1 MAHPRRFRFG
11 IQLSQP
17 LEGMTWAE
25 TARHVEALGYS
36 SLQMPD
42 HFGDQL
48 APLTALAVAAG
59 ATTTLK
65 VGALVFGN
73 DYRHPVTLATEMA
86 TLDVLSEGRVEV
98 GLGAGWMTS
107 DYEQS
112 GIPLDRPGVRVD
124 RLEESLQVVAGLFG
138 GLPFSFNGDHYQI
151 DGMTLRPHP
160 FTDGGPPLVVGGGG
174 KRVLSIAARYADI
187 VGINSNMRAGV
198 IGTDAAVDALPGS
211 TDRKVDWVREAAGE
225 RFEDIELNVLAF
237 LAAVCDDAQD
247 RARSFAEIFGTGADE
262 LLDSPVVLLGT
273 LDEIEERLL
282 ARRERWGISYY
293 VFSGPV
299 ADQMAPVVARM
310 TGR

>member
-17 LEGMTWAE
+17 LDGMTWAE
-25 TARHVEALGYS
+25 TAQHVESLGYS

-59 ATTTLK
+59 ATSTLK

-86 TLDVLSEGRVEV
+86 TLDVLSSGRVEV
-98 GLGAGWMTS
+98 GLGAGWMTT

-112 GIPLDRPGVRVD
+112 GIPLDPPGVRVD
-124 RLEESLQVVAGLFG
+124 RLEESLQVVQGLFG
-138 GLPFSFNGDHYQI
+138 GNEFSFAGEHYQLS
-151 DGMTLRPHP
+151 GMTLRPHP
-160 FTDGGPPLVVGGGG
+160 YTDGGPPLVVGGGG
-174 KRVLSIAARYADI
+174 RRVLSIAARYADI

-198 IGTDAAVDALPGS
+198 IGVDAAVDALPDA
-211 TDRKVDWVREAAGE
+211 TDRKVDWVREAAGD
-225 RFEDIELNVLAF
+225 RFDDIELNALAF
-237 LAAVCDDAQD
+237 LAAVCDDAGD
-247 RARSFAEIFGTGADE
+247 RARSLAEIFGTDATE

-282 ARRERWGISYY
+282 ARRERWGFSYY

-299 ADQMAPVVARM
+299 ADEMAPVVARL

>member
-1 MAHPRRFRFG
+1 MTHPRRFRFG
-11 IQLSQP
+11 IQRSQP
-17 LEGMTWAE
+17 LDGMTWAE
-25 TARHVEALGYS
+25 TARHVESLGYS

-86 TLDVLSEGRVEV
+86 TLDVLSEGRVEL

-112 GIPLDRPGVRVD
+112 GIPLDPPGVRVD
-124 RLEESLQVVAGLFG
+124 RLEESLQVVKGLLSG
-138 GLPFSFNGDHYQI
+138 DEFSLTGEHYQVA
-151 DGMTLRPHP
+151 GMTLRPHP
-160 FTDGGPPLVVGGGG
+160 FTAGGPPLVVGGGG
-174 KRVLSIAARYADI
+174 RRVLSIAARYADI

-198 IGTDAAVDALPGS
+198 IGVDAAVDALPGA

-225 RFEDIELNVLAF
+225 RFDDLELNALAF
-237 LAAVCDDAQD
+237 LAAVCDDADD
-247 RARSFAEIFGTGADE
+247 RARSLAEIFGTDAGE
-262 LLDSPVVLLGT
+262 LLEAPAVLLGT
-273 LDEIEERLL
+273 LEQIEEQLL
-282 ARRERWGISYY
+282 ARRERWGFSYY

-299 ADQMAPVVARM
+299 ADEMAPVVARM